1 MRGMKIEVNDED
13 DMLNE
18 LLDGDDA
25 EEIF

>member
-1 MRGMKIEVNDED
+1 MKIEVNDDD

-25 EEIF
+25 EQIF